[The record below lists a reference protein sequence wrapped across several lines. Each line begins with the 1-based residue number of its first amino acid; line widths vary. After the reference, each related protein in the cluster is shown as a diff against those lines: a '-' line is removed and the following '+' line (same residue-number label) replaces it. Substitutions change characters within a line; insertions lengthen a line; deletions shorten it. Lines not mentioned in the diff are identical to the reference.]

1 MMKDDFE
8 GFLKNLEF
16 SHFLLIFGIFINILW
31 RFAVSKFGLIDIEF
45 VIWFLA
51 VIVHYDG
58 SLHVID
64 GIKNLDLGKYLCI
77 GKLSFHY

>member
-8 GFLKNLEF
+8 GFFFAWFWNFSRVENFSIFKEF
-16 SHFLLIFGIFINILW
+16 DQIN
-31 RFAVSKFGLIDIEF
+31 FEF
-45 VIWFLA
+45 EIWFLG

-64 GIKNLDLGKYLCI
+64 GIKNLDLGKYLCV
-77 GKLSFHY
+77 GKCKTDVTQL

>member
-8 GFLKNLEF
+8 GFWKKIRVFPFF
-16 SHFLLIFGIFINILW
+16 SIFLIFSSS
-31 RFAVSKFGLIDIEF
+31 AVSKFDLINIEF
-45 VIWFLA
+45 VIWFLG

-77 GKLSFHY
+77 GKLSFY